1 MMSDSMIHHEVS
13 LQVLSLYPELGEGLC
28 KAGGEI
34 EDVVTEFRSLTSPLT
49 VFGKRGTQKS

>member
-1 MMSDSMIHHEVS
+1 MTSDSMIHHQVS
-13 LQVLSLYPELGEGLC
+13 LQVPSLHPVLGEGLC
-28 KAGGEI
+28 KAGGET